1 MSPSESFS
9 YIHGHCLIKRGF
21 TGRGWNDREF
31 TIEEIVLYL
40 TISNIE
46 TGGFIVLKDQIIK
59 ELAPRLYK
67 TFRAQLR

>member
-9 YIHGHCLIKRGF
+9 YIQGHWLIKKGI

-31 TIEEIVLYL
+31 TIEEIVPYL

-46 TGGFIVLKDQIIK
+46 TRGFIVLIDQIIK
-59 ELAPRLYK
+59 ELATRLYK
-67 TFRAQLR
+67 TFHAQLS